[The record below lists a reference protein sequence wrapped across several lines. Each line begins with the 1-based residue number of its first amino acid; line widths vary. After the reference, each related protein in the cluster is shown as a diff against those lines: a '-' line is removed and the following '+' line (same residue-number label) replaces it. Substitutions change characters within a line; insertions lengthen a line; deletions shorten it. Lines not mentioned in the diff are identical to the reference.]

1 MHQGLFQAQMLLG
14 SEAFAG
20 VRLCCHVVALLE
32 HFILEMLYKN
42 LSLTP
47 CRKCLADGFAQRQ
60 AII

>member
-32 HFILEMLYKN
+32 HFILEMMGWPRPTEAGMHKV
-42 LSLTP
+42 T
-47 CRKCLADGFAQRQ
+47 
-60 AII
+60 